1 MGKHCLLCAAVARKH
16 KAKEEKKAKC
26 ASVAQTGIDAIVNLA
41 KKAMSL
47 QIKCQC
53 TYRQWIFAFRG
64 PCYGWYPAGPLHA
77 PWLHSPEKPCFEP
90 DADITKS
97 RILTLSQVKK
107 CMKKRERMLKAR
119 SRATSLQTV
128 EDALALMKIT
138 SNVC

>member
-1 MGKHCLLCAAVARKH
+1 MGKHCLLCAAVSRKN
-16 KAKEEKKAKC
+16 KAKEKKKAKC
-26 ASVAQTGIDAIVNLA
+26 ASVAQTGIDAIVNMARQAL
-41 KKAMSL
+41 SL
-47 QIKCQC
+47 KSKCNCRYQ
-53 TYRQWIFAFRG
+53 QWVYSFRG
-64 PCYGWYPAGPLHA
+64 VCVGWYPAGPLHA
-77 PWLHSPEKPCFEP
+77 PWLCSPEKPEFEP
-90 DADITKS
+90 DTDITKS

>member
-1 MGKHCLLCAAVARKH
+1 MSKHCLLCATIAGKYE
-16 KAKEEKKAKC
+16 AKKKKKAKC
-26 ASVAQTGIDAIVNLA
+26 ASVAQTATGALVNMARQAL
-41 KKAMSL
+41 SL
-47 QIKCQC
+47 RIKCQC
-53 TYRQWIFAFRG
+53 THRQWIFAFRG

-97 RILTLSQVKK
+97 RVLTLSHVKK

-119 SRATSLQTV
+119 SRATSLQTL

-138 SNVC
+138 RKVC